1 MSRVRIGD
9 VVEIHW
15 NDSESIQL
23 GWSQMSAYRAAAVR
37 PQGYRTAG
45 YYLGRARGRTLMALS
60 VDPVNRVVDGVM
72 AVPTCDIRSLV
83 VLGRATKRMRKAL
96 A

>member
-1 MSRVRIGD
+1 M
-9 VVEIHW
+9 VEIHW

-23 GWSQMSAYRAAAVR
+23 GWSQRSSYRAAAVR

-45 YYLGRARGRTLMALS
+45 YYLGRAGGRTLIALS
-60 VDPVNRVVDGVM
+60 VDPVNRVVNGVM
-72 AVPTCDIRSLV
+72 AVPTCDIRNLV
-83 VLGRATKRMRKAL
+83 VLDRATKRVRKAL

>member
-1 MSRVRIGD
+1 M
-9 VVEIHW
+9 VEIHW
-15 NDSESIQL
+15 NDSESIHL
-23 GWSQMSAYRAAAVR
+23 GWSPRDAYRSAAAR

-45 YYLGRARGRTLMALS
+45 YYLGRARGRTLIALS
-60 VDPVNRVVDGVM
+60 VDPVNRVVNGVM
-72 AVPTCDIRSLV
+72 AVPTCDIRNLL